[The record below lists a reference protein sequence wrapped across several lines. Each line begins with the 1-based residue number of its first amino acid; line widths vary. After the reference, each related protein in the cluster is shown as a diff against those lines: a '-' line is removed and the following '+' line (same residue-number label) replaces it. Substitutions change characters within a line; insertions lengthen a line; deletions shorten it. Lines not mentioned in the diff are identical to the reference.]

1 MNPSHPMYLS
11 LPICEMGSSLPPG
24 LLGEA
29 IEKMKE
35 SVGYGAAEVKNRG
48 PCDDNT
54 ATLRWGPGTRE
65 ALGTGDPPS
74 PADGELTA

>member
-1 MNPSHPMYLS
+1 MYLS

-35 SVGYGAAEVKNRG
+35 SVGCGAAEVKNRG
-48 PCDDNT
+48 PVMIT
-54 ATLRWGPGTRE
+54 QPPYAGAQGPGKHWGPVT
-65 ALGTGDPPS
+65 L
-74 PADGELTA
+74 PAQLTES